1 MAERTFDEFAKPVA
15 IAYIGNKEFKKD
27 TIARTGVVLSG
38 FGDIQ
43 YVDGRAAGQLLRFK
57 DVFVKGEQLDEV
69 KKKLKKS
76 AFEEAEKA
84 EREALEAAERAAA
97 AKADAQKLL
106 DEDGGDD
113 ATDDLKDVITNAI
126 LSLNSDNEEHFTEN
140 GKPKIAAVRAAIGE
154 NCPEFGAKE
163 LNAVFDSLNG

>member
-1 MAERTFDEFAKPVA
+1 MRRVDPA
-15 IAYIGNKEFKKD
+15 
-27 TIARTGVVLSG
+27 TGST
-38 FGDIQ
+38 
-43 YVDGRAAGQLLRFK
+43 AAT
-57 DVFVKGEQLDEV
+57 
-69 KKKLKKS
+69 
-76 AFEEAEKA
+76 
-84 EREALEAAERAAA
+84 AERAAA

-154 NCPEFGAKE
+154 DCPEFGAKE
-163 LNAVFDSLNG
+163 LNAVFESLNG